1 MRGPTPSATG
11 ESKVSLRLA
20 GEGSNL
26 QHTDSKSVVLP
37 IELPATARLKTLQDS
52 FFHIYLMQRHQ

>member
-1 MRGPTPSATG
+1 MRGPTPSATV

-52 FFHIYLMQRHQ
+52 FFTYT